1 MLAYSSVSISS
12 RTHERGGISRL
23 LTAAVVNRGFRS
35 LLLTNPEGALARG
48 YQGEYFRL
56 DSEQRKMILSIR
68 ADTLADFASQITASG
83 S

>member
-1 MLAYSSVSISS
+1 MAYSSVSFPGRAS
-12 RTHERGGISRL
+12 ERGGISRL

-48 YQGEYFRL
+48 YLGEYFRL
-56 DSEQRKMILSIR
+56 DSEQKNLVLSIR
-68 ADTLADFASQITASG
+68 AETLADFATQITAYG